1 MSLLYHHTN
10 YVPPTDF
17 QRTGTNLK
25 IQMTNQIRM
34 VQIARTA
41 KHTEE
46 DKNDEEIT
54 TNAKHRADTP
64 IKKRSVF
71 LLKQQIILHCNS
83 LQILSI
89 PTHTARQG
97 SHCSDKKKSSAQQEL
112 HKKNATKSATTKTKR
127 PETTKQQSTKHPN
140 TYQYDW
146 HAWLH

>member
-10 YVPPTDF
+10 YVPLRDF
-17 QRTGTNLK
+17 QRTGTNSK
-25 IQMTNQIRM
+25 IQMTNQLRM

-46 DKNDEEIT
+46 DKRDEEIT
-54 TNAKHRADTP
+54 TNADAP

-89 PTHTARQG
+89 PTHTARQV
-97 SHCSDKKKSSAQQEL
+97 SHCSDKKTARCNKSYVKPKR
-112 HKKNATKSATTKTKR
+112 HKECNNKNEKTR
-127 PETTKQQSTKHPN
+127 NDETAINEAPKHIPV
-140 TYQYDW
+140 
-146 HAWLH
+146 